1 MDHEMYRIPKIE
13 IYPYLF
19 TRARARARPDAI
31 FLFGDNEAKTGTG
44 GQARIRGL
52 PNAMGVRTKRRPTTA
67 ANAYWS
73 DEDYHRNIKMM
84 REDLLAAI
92 KRVPMDGTLI
102 ISTHG
107 IGTGLA
113 QLSERAPKTYLWL
126 EDVLDMLSSTDS
138 IKSPTPMEVTA

>member
-1 MDHEMYRIPKIE
+1 
-13 IYPYLF
+13 
-19 TRARARARPDAI
+19 
-31 FLFGDNEAKTGTG
+31 
-44 GQARIRGL
+44 
-52 PNAMGVRTKRRPTTA
+52 MGVRTKRRPTTA